1 MTNRKQALI
10 ELRDKVKAGEMGD
23 TGPDR
28 FTAIPKRG
36 VGVYFDQ
43 NWRDAGNAYWH
54 GDLNAAK
61 ALHEAVLPGCSVQIT
76 DTRNG
81 FEDIGRWIVKIN
93 WEHMTWQPTFTA
105 AGPFGYEGKDYN
117 PARAWLLAI
126 LEALIAEVDA

>member
-1 MTNRKQALI
+1 MTDRKQSLI
-10 ELRDKVKAGEMGD
+10 DLRDKVRAGEMGD

-61 ALHEAVLPGCSVQIT
+61 ALHDAVLPGWEWGVT
-76 DTRNG
+76 DNEENPSGPAAFVARWGVDNG
-81 FEDIGRWIVKIN
+81 FEASSN
-93 WEHMTWQPTFTA
+93 T
-105 AGPFGYEGKDYN
+105 

-126 LEALIAEVDA
+126 LEALIAVESA